1 MNRLGEGAQLVI
13 ALFQLI
19 LVVALRHD
27 STSCLEP
34 EFAIAADE
42 GADYNRLVQITIQAD
57 ESDATAVGSTI
68 MRFQFGDNLHRSHLW
83 RTAQGT
89 GWEGSDELLDVV
101 GILIESSTHTAHQV
115 DDVAIKLHILIE
127 IYLHA
132 MAVAAQVVARQI
144 YQHHVLGILLRVIA
158 EEFGSLSILLHI
170 ARATGGSGYRINK
183 CLVAHD
189 AVVGF
194 RRRAEDAESAEIEI
208 EEIWRRVDAAQGT
221 IELEVIALVFL
232 DEAAADYYLEDIA
245 SQTVLDALADVS
257 LVLLV
262 GKGRKGIAHR
272 MEIVRLH
279 IRLVHGLEQGIKL
292 GFACGIL
299 EILICCILS
308 GSSFSLIF
316 SFIFSLI
323 LCFIFSIAFAQ
334 RNQLHRIIEV
344 IEYDDVLI
352 HYIIYIRRI
361 VLLHGGILYGDILE
375 ISHGVEGG
383 EAIESTEFLALSFYV
398 EALDEIIDS
407 LGDGELAV
415 LALALAESRK
425 RFLLHAAIRIGLDDV
440 AMTHGDACQRMNAD
454 EGPGILGTMIVGT
467 LHQSRLGINISQSH
481 IDSHRR
487 IEVGKNLA
495 GYCMIIKLCHF
506 N

>member
-42 GADYNRLVQITIQAD
+42 GTDYNRLVQIAIQAD
-57 ESDATAVGSTI
+57 ESDATTVGSTI

-83 RTAQGT
+83 RTAQGA
-89 GWEGSDELLDVV
+89 GWEGIDELLDVV
-101 GILIESSTHTAHQV
+101 GILIEGSAHTAHQV

-127 IYLHA
+127 IYLHT

-144 YQHHVLGILLRVIA
+144 YQHHVLGILLRVVA
-158 EEFGSLSILLHI
+158 EELGSLSILLHI
-170 ARATGGSGYRINK
+170 ACATGGSGYRVNK

-194 RRRAEDAESAEIEI
+194 WRRAEDAESAEIEI
-208 EEIWRRVDAAQGT
+208 EEIWRWVDAAQGT

-232 DEAAADYYLEDIA
+232 DEAAADNNLEDIA
-245 SQTVLDALADVS
+245 PQTVLDALADVR

-279 IRLVHGLEQGIKL
+279 IRLVHGLEQSIQL

-299 EILICCILS
+299 EFLICYIL
-308 GSSFSLIF
+308 GSIILGCLIF
-316 SFIFSLI
+316 SL
-323 LCFIFSIAFAQ
+323 IFSIAFAQ
-334 RNQLHRIIEV
+334 GYQFHCIIEV
-344 IEYDDVLI
+344 IEHDDILI
-352 HYIIYIRRI
+352 HYIIDIRRI
-361 VLLHGGILYGDILE
+361 ILLHGGILYGDILE

-383 EAIESTEFLALSFYV
+383 EAIESAEILALAFYE
-398 EALDEIIDS
+398 EALDEIINR
-407 LGDGELAV
+407 LGDGELAL
-415 LALALAESRK
+415 LALALAESRE
-425 RFLLHAAIRIGLDDV
+425 RFLLHVAIRIGLDDL

-454 EGPGILGTMIVGT
+454 ERSGVLGTMIVGT

-487 IEVGKNLA
+487 IKVGKNLA
-495 GYCMIIKLCHF
+495 GYCRIIKLSHF
-506 N
+506 FLID